1 MATTNVSMQKESDVT
16 THQDDKPVFIQQDKD
31 CQDIPM
37 PAYQTADSSGLDL
50 RAAVPADKPLVL
62 DPGKWALV
70 PTGIRIAIPPGFEG
84 QVRARSGLALKSGI
98 GVLNGPGT
106 IDADYRG
113 PVGVILFNFS
123 REPFAIGRGDRIAQL
138 VLMKV
143 ERLKWVITDEL
154 PVTHRGD
161 GGFGHTGAS

>member
-1 MATTNVSMQKESDVT
+1 MTQQADR
-16 THQDDKPVFIQQDKD
+16 PVYIQQDAD
-31 CQDIPM
+31 CQDIPL
-37 PAYQTADSSGLDL
+37 PVYQTPDSSGLDL
-50 RAAVPADKPLVL
+50 RAAVPPDEPVVI

-70 PTGIRIAIPPGFEG
+70 PTGIRIAIPPGFEA

-123 REPFAIGRGDRIAQL
+123 KQPFRIERGDRIAQL

-143 ERLKWVITDEL
+143 ERLKWVVTDEL
-154 PVTHRGD
+154 PLTHRGD
-161 GGFGHTGAS
+161 GGFGSTGAS